1 MIDLNSTKE
10 FEKFITSNEASL
22 IYVSTPQCNV
32 CKVLKPKLIDF
43 INSEFPKIIMGYV
56 DSEALPE
63 VAAQNRIF
71 TVPTIL
77 VFLDGKEFLRKSRN
91 INLHEFRQD
100 IERPYLLY
108 FDK

>member
-1 MIDLNSTKE
+1 
-10 FEKFITSNEASL
+10 
-22 IYVSTPQCNV
+22 
-32 CKVLKPKLIDF
+32 
-43 INSEFPKIIMGYV
+43 MGYV